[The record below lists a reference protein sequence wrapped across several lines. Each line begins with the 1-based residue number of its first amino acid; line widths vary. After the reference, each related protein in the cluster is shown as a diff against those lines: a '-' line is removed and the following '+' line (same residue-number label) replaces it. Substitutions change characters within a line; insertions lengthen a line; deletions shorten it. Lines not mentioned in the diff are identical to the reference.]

1 MVAEGRSQAEVAKLF
16 GVHRSTLWRLLSER
30 RVLKRAA

>member
-30 RVLKRAA
+30 RVLERAA